1 MFTKAGGRKII
12 FDKANGRKIMFDKQA
27 GGRWE
32 EL

>member
-12 FDKANGRKIMFDKQA
+12 FDKGNGRKIMFDKQA